1 MGNINETEWDP
12 EIIVEDPPLVWEADT
27 TQSVQEQGY
36 ISGYKSSEGHGVKI
50 AVIVFL
56 WVVIIGIILIHI
68 RFKRRSK

>member
-36 ISGYKSSEGHGVKI
+36 ISEYKSSEGQGVKI

-56 WVVIIGIILIHI
+56 WVVIIGIVLIHI